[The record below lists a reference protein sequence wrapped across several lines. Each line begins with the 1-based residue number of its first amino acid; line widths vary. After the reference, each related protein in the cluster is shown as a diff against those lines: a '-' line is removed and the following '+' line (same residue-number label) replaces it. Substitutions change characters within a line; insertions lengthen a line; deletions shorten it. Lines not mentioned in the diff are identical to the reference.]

1 MEIILNKHRVFEVS
15 YRVITYKKFF
25 ELKHVFGEGDRPG
38 KKMGLRCG
46 VKNKWKW
53 KTWWNW
59 NLLLEI
65 MSGKQTRL
73 DEYKPRGISH
83 YARKMKISKNKK
95 LRLGKN
101 CKCWRHASINLP
113 SEAQY
118 FLIKIYSS
126 LLVYNFSVERSSY
139 TLKKARK
146 SNRCRSKERIQHLTP
161 RPYNKSASIP
171 RYRRVEI

>member
-1 MEIILNKHRVFEVS
+1 MK
-15 YRVITYKKFF
+15 
-25 ELKHVFGEGDRPG
+25 LKPTSRNYV
-38 KKMGLRCG
+38 
-46 VKNKWKW
+46 W
-53 KTWWNW
+53 
-59 NLLLEI
+59 
-65 MSGKQTRL
+65 QTNARL

-126 LLVYNFSVERSSY
+126 LLVYNFSVWRSSC

-161 RPYNKSASIP
+161 RPYNKSAS
-171 RYRRVEI
+171 RYTTLSPSWNLVENICVRTNRFYFGVFFLRADRFDKKPKADRMRFFEN